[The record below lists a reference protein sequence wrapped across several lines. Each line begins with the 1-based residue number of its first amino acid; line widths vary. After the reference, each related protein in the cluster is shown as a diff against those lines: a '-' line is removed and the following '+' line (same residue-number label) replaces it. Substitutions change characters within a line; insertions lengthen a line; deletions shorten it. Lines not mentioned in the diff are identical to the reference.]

1 MGTWEGLVR
10 YNGFEFEVFDRANT
24 PALHDSGVRALAVGA
39 DGRLV
44 VGTSRGGVSVR
55 APDGA
60 WRHLGRDDG
69 LPQDDTMAVLVD
81 RADDL
86 WIATESAGVVRL
98 HAGGAE
104 RYTAPERLQADIT
117 YTVFEAAD
125 GGIWVGTVN
134 GPARL
139 QGGASELFDGRHGL
153 PYGAVF
159 AFAQDDTGRL
169 FLGTEY
175 GVYVSTFDGRF
186 EPLAADLP
194 VDAIPSL
201 RIDAQG
207 LLWIGTVNHGLIR
220 YDPGSGRAE
229 AISSIR
235 GLPNNRIASLFIDR
249 EGSLW
254 AGTNAGLLQ
263 LRDALFQTFGT
274 EQRLSDDYVRTVLE
288 ARDGAIWIGTS
299 RGLNRLAPDGALQAW
314 GTADGLPGDSIL
326 SLHEDPDG
334 SLWVG
339 TYASGLARWRD
350 GRVVQRWTREDAL
363 PGNQVRAI
371 VRDGRGALWVGTY
384 RGLARID
391 DDGATRTWG
400 SAEGLPREYV
410 LALHLARDGR
420 LWVGTAGGA
429 AVLEGERVT
438 AVDLAALDDARDVFG
453 FHEEPDGTLWMA
465 TDRGLV
471 RRRPDGALAI
481 VGIAQG
487 LPVATLF
494 QIVADD
500 DDQFWLTTN
509 RGILRLPRQQAARAA
524 DTGGRVAELAWFG
537 EADGMASAQN
547 NGGSTP
553 AAMRTRAGALW
564 FATSRGVAIV
574 QPERLLRYRRTP
586 PPVALERLIIDDVER
601 PLLSDVGALPPGTR
615 KLELHFAGLSYLTP
629 GQVRYRY
636 RLEGF
641 DADWVERGRGRVAQY
656 TNLPPGEY
664 RFRVSA
670 ANPGGDWNPEEAT
683 LVFRVDPL
691 PWERPAYWL
700 AGVALLLALAYLL
713 YRLRVRQLVQ
723 REETLLSMVD
733 QRTLDLRQHTERL
746 LQADLEKSALLG
758 QLRQQSEAFE
768 RQAREDALTGL
779 PNRRSVEETLAA
791 SFALAKRED
800 QPLAVAL
807 VDVDHFKAINDRHSH
822 AVGDAAL
829 RAIARTMRAVVAPG
843 DVVGRWGGEEFVL
856 VFAGADEAEAR
867 LRAERV
873 RAAIEAMDVQALAS
887 GLAITASIGVATR
900 SGHANP
906 DRMLS
911 RADAALYEAKREGR
925 NRVCG

>member
-1 MGTWEGLVR
+1 M
-10 YNGFEFEVFDRANT
+10 
-24 PALHDSGVRALAVGA
+24 
-39 DGRLV
+39 
-44 VGTSRGGVSVR
+44 
-55 APDGA
+55 
-60 WRHLGRDDG
+60 
-69 LPQDDTMAVLVD
+69 
-81 RADDL
+81 
-86 WIATESAGVVRL
+86 
-98 HAGGAE
+98 
-104 RYTAPERLQADIT
+104 
-117 YTVFEAAD
+117 
-125 GGIWVGTVN
+125 
-134 GPARL
+134 
-139 QGGASELFDGRHGL
+139 
-153 PYGAVF
+153 
-159 AFAQDDTGRL
+159 
-169 FLGTEY
+169 
-175 GVYVSTFDGRF
+175 
-186 EPLAADLP
+186 
-194 VDAIPSL
+194 
-201 RIDAQG
+201 
-207 LLWIGTVNHGLIR
+207 
-220 YDPGSGRAE
+220 
-229 AISSIR
+229 
-235 GLPNNRIASLFIDR
+235 
-249 EGSLW
+249 
-254 AGTNAGLLQ
+254 
-263 LRDALFQTFGT
+263 
-274 EQRLSDDYVRTVLE
+274 
-288 ARDGAIWIGTS
+288 
-299 RGLNRLAPDGALQAW
+299 
-314 GTADGLPGDSIL
+314 
-326 SLHEDPDG
+326 
-334 SLWVG
+334 
-339 TYASGLARWRD
+339 
-350 GRVVQRWTREDAL
+350 
-363 PGNQVRAI
+363 
-371 VRDGRGALWVGTY
+371 
-384 RGLARID
+384 
-391 DDGATRTWG
+391 
-400 SAEGLPREYV
+400 
-410 LALHLARDGR
+410 
-420 LWVGTAGGA
+420 
-429 AVLEGERVT
+429 
-438 AVDLAALDDARDVFG
+438 
-453 FHEEPDGTLWMA
+453 
-465 TDRGLV
+465 
-471 RRRPDGALAI
+471 
-481 VGIAQG
+481 
-487 LPVATLF
+487 
-494 QIVADD
+494 
-500 DDQFWLTTN
+500 
-509 RGILRLPRQQAARAA
+509 
-524 DTGGRVAELAWFG
+524 
-537 EADGMASAQN
+537 
-547 NGGSTP
+547 
-553 AAMRTRAGALW
+553 
-564 FATSRGVAIV
+564 AIV

-873 RAAIEAMDVQALAS
+873 RAAIEAMDVQALAP